1 MDGATATNL
10 MLNGMPQ
17 YSCPAQWILENP
29 SALQQLHHAFL
40 QAGSR
45 IICTPTAQ
53 ANAVMLEKW
62 ELQDKMAEYNR
73 QLAQLTVETCRQF
86 DPSVLVAGVVAP
98 LEIQAEPFG
107 ETPFLDLVGIYASQA
122 LALKE
127 GGVDLLIADTMTTIS
142 QSRAAILGC
151 RQAGLPVMVTL
162 NVEEDGETCM
172 GSDLVS
178 ALIVCQNLGAA
189 AFGLSC
195 CDRPEKL
202 YHHIEEIAPYAKI
215 PLIVR
220 PRAGEDFDRMLSPE
234 EMAEQMRGLLSRGA
248 TLVGGCCYTTP
259 EHIAKIGQMM
269 REFDFHSVHVEKEDA
284 QTILMAGAT
293 EPYFL
298 DEYFDQTEPIYCRRD
313 MSDELLELEE
323 SGADVATICIETVD
337 DVDRAVNDM
346 YHSGLL
352 TLVEREDYRE
362 QVVSYLNNPVHSAWF
377 DGRYKVINERDI
389 LFCNSGKARPDRVMV
404 DGKKAIV
411 VDYKFGQKEEKSYI
425 RQVCF
430 YCKTLRQMGYTDVA
444 GYIWYVP
451 LGKVVSV

>member
-1 MDGATATNL
+1 MDVRLLQPLLMDGATATNL

-73 QLAQLTVETCRQF
+73 RLAQLTVETCRQF

-234 EMAEQMRGLLSRGA
+234 EMAEQVRGLLSRGA

-337 DVDRAVNDM
+337 DAYCFALNAYMLHMPVSFLSDSEEALEMALLMYNGCAFVDSRSNLDESILEHLAKGYGAV
-346 YHSGLL
+346 
-352 TLVEREDYRE
+352 VR
-362 QVVSYLNNPVHSAWF
+362 
-377 DGRYKVINERDI
+377 
-389 LFCNSGKARPDRVMV
+389 
-404 DGKKAIV
+404 
-411 VDYKFGQKEEKSYI
+411 
-425 RQVCF
+425 
-430 YCKTLRQMGYTDVA
+430 
-444 GYIWYVP
+444 
-451 LGKVVSV
+451 